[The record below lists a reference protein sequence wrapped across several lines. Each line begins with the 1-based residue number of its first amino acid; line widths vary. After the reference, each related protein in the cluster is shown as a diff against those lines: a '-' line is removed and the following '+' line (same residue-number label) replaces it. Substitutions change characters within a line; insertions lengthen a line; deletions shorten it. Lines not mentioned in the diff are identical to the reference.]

1 MITMNTVNNI
11 VNSAWLVGIL
21 LLISL
26 ILATGLPQASLW
38 YWLLALLGGGLA
50 YLGIW
55 LEDKS
60 NAFSHREMLS
70 VLLST
75 LGNFLGMVAFFIAPF
90 GGIQLLAFATGMLA
104 VRLACYKGLLPWIQ

>member
-1 MITMNTVNNI
+1 MITMNTVNNV
-11 VNSAWLVGIL
+11 VNSAWLVGIVL
-21 LLISL
+21 LASL
-26 ILATGLPQASLW
+26 TLAVGLPQASLW

-55 LEDKS
+55 LEDKR

-75 LGNFLGMVAFFIAPF
+75 IGNFLGMIAFFVAPY
-90 GGIQLLAFATGMLA
+90 GGVQLLAFATGLLA
-104 VRLACYKGLLPWIQ
+104 VRLACYKGLLPWIR